1 MIIAFAGI
9 VLMISEGLA
18 LGEFFGNIMAL
29 GTALFFSCF
38 AITLRKFRK
47 LDMLPTLLIAGL
59 MVSCIT
65 LIMTYNFIKIP
76 VNDIFLCFIC
86 SFNDLEKRST
96 FLFPRCRVACHRKY
110 KDS

>member
-1 MIIAFAGI
+1 
-9 VLMISEGLA
+9 
-18 LGEFFGNIMAL
+18 MAL

-59 MVSCIT
+59 MVSWIT

-76 VNDIFLCFIC
+76 INEIFLCFIWEA
-86 SFNDLEKRST
+86 FYQVLLIIY
-96 FLFPRCRVACHRKY
+96 LFMQLGIYMHHQ
-110 KDS
+110 